1 MPIYNGLEFIDE
13 SVGSIIDQT
22 FDKWELLIGI
32 NGHDK
37 NSSVLKI
44 AQKYELMDT
53 RIRVFDLLNIKG
65 KANALNEMIK
75 YSKYNLIALLDVD
88 DIWHHKKLE
97 IQKNYLLD
105 WDVVGSQCIYFGDL
119 NNIRPNIPMGD
130 ITSHNFILGNP
141 IINSSVIIKKELCLW
156 VENGIEDY
164 ELWLRLWKN
173 GKTFFNVDANLVMHR
188 IHKNSAFN
196 SAGHKEQLSTLL
208 QKIEADML

>member
-1 MPIYNGLEFIDE
+1 
-13 SVGSIIDQT
+13 
-22 FDKWELLIGI
+22 
-32 NGHDK
+32 
-37 NSSVLKI
+37 
-44 AQKYELMDT
+44 
-53 RIRVFDLLNIKG
+53 
-65 KANALNEMIK
+65 
-75 YSKYNLIALLDVD
+75 LIALLDVD

-164 ELWLRLWKN
+164 ELWLTLRKQ
-173 GKTFFNVDANLVMHR
+173 GKRFYNCPDIIVKHR
-188 IHKNSAFN
+188 IHPTSAFN
-196 SAGHKEQLSTLL
+196 TQDHSKLITKLIDNYRST
-208 QKIEADML
+208 